1 VRLCEGQFR
10 LRALTIP
17 GIGEK
22 TGCDNP
28 PSMSE
33 PMTATEPQLATD
45 ALSVPMPKTIGRFTI
60 LNEIGRG
67 SYGVVWAAHDPVLAR
82 EVAIKVIPLAREAEF
97 RTQIEANFLRE
108 AKSAGAMSH
117 PSIVTIYDA
126 GKTDAFAYI
135 AMERLHGQ
143 DLHEYLVGGNR
154 MSPRQAASMMMRLAD
169 AIHYANKRGLV
180 HRDIKPSNIFL
191 SRDLR
196 PKLLD
201 FGTALAPA
209 PREAKEK
216 GARHLVGTPNYMS
229 PEQAKGEP
237 LDARSD
243 IFSLGTILYELLTG
257 RRAFDGRTIDETL
270 DQVVAARPRS
280 VEKLRPE
287 TPVALGTIVRKAME
301 RDPEQRYQKAA
312 DFRNALAE
320 FVDGSR
326 APAADVSPA
335 TRMTTAQ
342 PLAPS
347 RRSIKAVIGIAAIL
361 GAVVVIVLA
370 VRPRPAPT
378 PVIEPTPLPVV
389 PAPAPAPAAE
399 APDESAAGPAEETK
413 GGEAKAP
420 PRRRNEAAAAALP
433 VRDGTVNLAITPWG
447 EVYVDGERRG
457 VSPPVTQLL
466 LPPGAHTI
474 EVRNNSSPPFSVR
487 IELRSGESIS
497 LQHRF

>member
-1 VRLCEGQFR
+1 
-10 LRALTIP
+10 
-17 GIGEK
+17 
-22 TGCDNP
+22 
-28 PSMSE
+28 MSE

-45 ALSVPMPKTIGRFTI
+45 AGSVPMPKTIGRFTI

-67 SYGVVWAAHDPVLAR
+67 SYGVVWAAHDPVLGR

-126 GKTDAFAYI
+126 GKTDTFAYI

-143 DLHEYLVGGNR
+143 DLHEYLAGGNR
-154 MSPRQAASMMMRLAD
+154 MSPRQAASMMMRLGD

-180 HRDIKPSNIFL
+180 HRDIKPSNIFM

-201 FGTALAPA
+201 FGTALAPT
-209 PREAKEK
+209 PRDAAKDK
-216 GARHLVGTPNYMS
+216 GTRHLVGTPNYMS

-243 IFSLGTILYELLTG
+243 IFSLGTILYELLAG

-270 DQVVAARPRS
+270 DQVVAAHPRP

-287 TPVALGTIVRKAME
+287 TPPALATIVRKAME
-301 RDPEQRYQKAA
+301 RDPAQRYQKAA

-326 APAADVSPA
+326 APSADVSVA
-335 TRMTTAQ
+335 TRSTVMPAA
-342 PLAPS
+342 PPS
-347 RRSIKAVIGIAAIL
+347 RVPLKALLGTAALLGVVAVIYFAL
-361 GAVVVIVLA
+361 
-370 VRPRPAPT
+370 RPQPAPP
-378 PVIEPTPLPVV
+378 PVVEPTPLPVM
-389 PAPAPAPAAE
+389 PAPLPAPVAE
-399 APDESAAGPAEETK
+399 TPAEPIITPSDEAK
-413 GGEAKAP
+413 SAEAKAVQ
-420 PRRRNEAAAAALP
+420 RRRTEAASQAVP
-433 VRDGTVNLAITPWG
+433 VRDGTVKLAITPWG
-447 EVYVDGERRG
+447 EVFVNGVGRG
-457 VSPPVTQLL
+457 VSPPLTQLSL
-466 LPPGAHTI
+466 APGAHTI
-474 EVRNNSSPPFSVR
+474 EVRNNTSPPFTVR
-487 IELRSGESIS
+487 VELRSGESIS

>member
-1 VRLCEGQFR
+1 
-10 LRALTIP
+10 
-17 GIGEK
+17 
-22 TGCDNP
+22 
-28 PSMSE
+28 MSE
-33 PMTATEPQLATD
+33 PLTATEPQVAPGT
-45 ALSVPMPKTIGRFTI
+45 LSIPVPQTIGRFTI

-67 SYGVVWAAHDPVLAR
+67 SYGVVWAAHDPVLGR
-82 EVAIKVIPLAREAEF
+82 EVAIKIIPLAREAQF

-126 GKTDAFAYI
+126 GKTDTLAYI

-143 DLHEYLVGGNR
+143 DLHEYLSGANR

-191 SRDLR
+191 SRDLK

-201 FGTALAPA
+201 FGTALAPVA
-209 PREAKEK
+209 AEDKDK
-216 GARHLVGTPNYMS
+216 STRHLVGTPNYMS

-270 DQVVAARPRS
+270 EQVVSAHPRA
-280 VEKLRPE
+280 VDKIRPE
-287 TPVALGTIVRKAME
+287 TPPALVAIVRKAME
-301 RDPEQRYQKAA
+301 RDPAQRYQKAA
-312 DFRNALAE
+312 DFRNALAD

-326 APAADVSPA
+326 ATVSEISVAARPPQTDNSDRRMPLKLLLGALSVVAAGLLLYLALRPQPHRTAASNRGSAA
-335 TRMTTAQ
+335 TRFAG
-342 PLAPS
+342 ARSGRRGAS
-347 RRSIKAVIGIAAIL
+347 RKFD
-361 GAVVVIVLA
+361 
-370 VRPRPAPT
+370 RPGRGGQARRCPA
-378 PVIEPTPLPVV
+378 
-389 PAPAPAPAAE
+389 
-399 APDESAAGPAEETK
+399 SF
-413 GGEAKAP
+413 
-420 PRRRNEAAAAALP
+420 RRRNENVIAAVP
-433 VRDGTVNLAITPWG
+433 VRDGSVSLAIAPWG
-447 EVYVDGERRG
+447 EVYVDGASRG
-457 VSPPVTQLL
+457 VSPPLTHLS

-474 EVRNNSSPPFSVR
+474 EIRNNTSPPFSVR
-487 IELRSGESIS
+487 VELKSGESIA